1 MELQPQTSMT
11 RSGAPQRVPQCVSC
25 TGLSENDQNLN
36 VEKISGTVAIRQE
49 DRLLFLTIHET
60 GM

>member
-1 MELQPQTSMT
+1 MT
-11 RSGAPQRVPQCVSC
+11 RSGAPQRVPQCVLHG
-25 TGLSENDQNLN
+25 TLRTTKKN